1 MTAIFLR
8 ACAATVQ
15 MWTRVYTAGLA
26 PEVRDTRRQEIACDL
41 WHGMREA
48 DRSPAWL
55 PGLQMLLRLAL
66 GVPDDLGWRVEHQR
80 NERARIGTRVAVAL
94 TLLLLA
100 VAWGLE
106 RVSVAPLPPPKER
119 TVVRV
124 SYPPPPPPPAPPA
137 SSDGGSEPAI
147 EPAYGCASYA
157 IATRGTVPARIKYV
171 PAVYP
176 PILMAADVEGVVILE
191 GRITDSGRVEDVRA
205 VQPQGFLTQS
215 AIDAVKQ
222 WEFEP
227 SARSRDTNILTV
239 TVRFTHTDRV
249 LSGTN
254 Q

>member
-15 MWTRVYTAGLA
+15 VWTRVYTAGLA
-26 PEVRDTRRQEIACDL
+26 PEIRDARRDEIACDL

-48 DRSPAWL
+48 EDGAAWL

-80 NERARIGTRVAVAL
+80 DDRARIGRRMAVAL
-94 TLLLLA
+94 TLMLLA
-100 VAWGLE
+100 IAWGLE
-106 RVSVAPLPPPKER
+106 RVSLPPLPAPKDHSQ
-119 TVVRV
+119 VRV
-124 SYPPPPPPPAPPA
+124 TYPPPPPPPAPA
-137 SSDGGSEPAI
+137 SHSRSGRAVVEQ
-147 EPAYGCASYA
+147 AYGRASYA
-157 IATRGTVPARIKYV
+157 IATQGTVPARIKYV

-176 PILMAADVEGVVILE
+176 PILMAADVEGVVILH
-191 GRITDSGRVEDVRA
+191 GRITHSGHVEDVRA

-227 SARSRDTNILTV
+227 SARSRDTNVLTV
-239 TVRFTHTDRV
+239 TVRFTHADR
-249 LSGTN
+249 LSSRTN